1 VGGYFGARL
10 AEAGNEVCVVA
21 RGQHLAAIR
30 EHGLKIR
37 SPIGD
42 ASVAVAASDDPVE
55 IGPCD
60 VVLLCVKSYDTEDAA
75 AQLGPL
81 LSPSTPVVSLQ
92 NGVDNEER
100 LAARI
105 GADRVLGGAAFIFS
119 SVVEPGVVEHTGGPA
134 RLVFGELNSG
144 RSARAER
151 LLETLQGA
159 GIDAEIAADIRVV
172 LWTRFAF
179 ICATAGMTAAS
190 RLPLHDICDCRES
203 LDMLGRVIEEVVGLA
218 RKEGVPLGDEV
229 REQQLRLAASVE
241 PGSYSSLYHDLVLG
255 RRMELEALHGTVVRR
270 SKRIGHPVPTCE
282 AIYAILRPWAQ
293 RFN

>member
-1 VGGYFGARL
+1 
-10 AEAGNEVCVVA
+10 
-21 RGQHLAAIR
+21 
-30 EHGLKIR
+30 
-37 SPIGD
+37 
-42 ASVAVAASDDPVE
+42 
-55 IGPCD
+55 
-60 VVLLCVKSYDTEDAA
+60 
-75 AQLGPL
+75 
-81 LSPSTPVVSLQ
+81 
-92 NGVDNEER
+92 
-100 LAARI
+100 
-105 GADRVLGGAAFIFS
+105 VLGGAAFIFS